1 MLQQRGEASSTASGL
16 LTENLNKDV
25 PEGRSLVSRREA
37 VGSHTRGEVE
47 NDGTVEEL
55 RYLPYKGRM
64 CHGEKRGAEEQGLLE
79 IVTSP
84 LRCPA
89 WSGIGKTRPHTQFTA
104 LFIKPL
110 SVIMCSEGLRG
121 KEEAPSS

>member
-1 MLQQRGEASSTASGL
+1 MFQKEEVWS
-16 LTENLNKDV
+16 
-25 PEGRSLVSRREA
+25 PEGKQWDLIQE
-37 VGSHTRGEVE
+37 EKWK